1 MKFGKKAAIVAAAA
15 AAALIFAGCAGG
27 AGESTSDTGGDAGAG
42 TGDEMYIALVSKGF
56 QHQFWQAVK
65 AGAEEKAKE
74 LGITITFDGP
84 AAETEVDGQLQLL
97 QAAIDKK
104 PAAIGFA
111 ALDPEA
117 CVPLYD
123 TAKAANIPIAEFD
136 AGCSGSDWGGS
147 LSATDSKVAGALA
160 AEHMAELIGGK
171 GEVAI
176 VGHSQI
182 NSTGVERRDGFVEK
196 LEADFPDIKIVD
208 IQYGDGD
215 HLKSAD
221 IAKAIIAAHPDLK
234 GIYGTNEGSAI
245 GVVNAVNELGL
256 EKGKLTII
264 GFDSGAAQVNAI
276 KDGTMAGAIT
286 QDPIGIGKQVV
297 QAAYDLANGVEVEEF
312 YDTGSFWYDADNIE
326 DPEIAAVLYE

>member
-1 MKFGKKAAIVAAAA
+1 MKFGKKTAFAALVASAAIV
-15 AAALIFAGCAGG
+15 LAGCSGG
-27 AGESTSDTGGDAGAG
+27 TGGGDAGGDAG
-42 TGDEMYIALVSKGF
+42 SGDKMYIALVSKGF

-65 AGAEEKAKE
+65 KGAEEKAAE
-74 LGITITFDGP
+74 LGVEITFEGP
-84 AAETEVDGQLQLL
+84 AAETEVDAQLQML
-97 QAAIDKK
+97 QTAIDKK
-104 PAAIGFA
+104 PAAIAYA

-117 CVPLYD
+117 CVPYLD
-123 TAKAANIPIAEFD
+123 KAKAADIPVVYFD
-136 AGCSGSDWGGS
+136 APCDGDVGLS

-160 AEHMAELIGGK
+160 AEHMAEQIGGE

-196 LEADFPDIKIVD
+196 IEADYPDIEIVD
-208 IQYGDGD
+208 VQYGDGD

-221 IAKAIIAAHPDLK
+221 IAKAMIAAHPDLK

-256 EKGKLTII
+256 EKGELTII
-264 GFDSGAAQVNAI
+264 GFDSGAAQINAI

-286 QDPIGIGKQVV
+286 QDPIGIGAQVV
-297 QAAYDLANGVEVEEF
+297 QAAYDAANGESVEKF
-312 YDTGSFWYDADNIE
+312 YDTGSYWYDKDNLE
-326 DPEIAAVLYE
+326 DEDIAAVLYQ

>member
-1 MKFGKKAAIVAAAA
+1 MKFGKKAAF
-15 AAALIFAGCAGG
+15 AALVVTAAITVAGCSSNGGSAGSG
-27 AGESTSDTGGDAGAG
+27 SEGSGDK
-42 TGDEMYIALVSKGF
+42 MYIALVSKGF

-65 AGAEEKAKE
+65 KGAEEKAAE
-74 LGITITFDGP
+74 LGVDITFEGP
-84 AAETEVDGQLQLL
+84 AAETEVDAQLQML
-97 QAAIDKK
+97 QTAIDKT
-104 PAAIGFA
+104 PDAIAYA

-117 CVPLYD
+117 CVPYLD
-123 TAKAANIPIAEFD
+123 KAKAADIPVVYFD
-136 AGCSGSDWGGS
+136 APCDGDVGLS
-147 LSATDSKVAGALA
+147 LAATDSKVAGALA
-160 AEHMAELIGGK
+160 AEHMAELIGGE

-196 LEADFPDIKIVD
+196 IESDYPDIEIVD

-221 IAKAIIAAHPDLK
+221 IAKAMIAAHPDLK

-264 GFDSGAAQVNAI
+264 GFDSGAAQINAI

-286 QDPIGIGKQVV
+286 QDPIGIGAQVV
-297 QAAYDLANGVEVEEF
+297 QAAYDAANGDSVDEF
-312 YDTGSFWYDADNIE
+312 YDTGSYWYDKSNLE
-326 DPEIAAVLYE
+326 DEKIAAVLYQ

>member
-1 MKFGKKAAIVAAAA
+1 MRFGKKTAFAAIMAVSA
-15 AAALIFAGCAGG
+15 IVMAGCAGSG
-27 AGESTSDTGGDAGAG
+27 DVIDEGSSDSGSSSSDGEL
-42 TGDEMYIALVSKGF
+42 YIALVSKGF

-65 AGAEEKAKE
+65 TGAEQKAEE
-74 LGITITFDGP
+74 LGVTVTFEGP
-84 AAETEVDGQLQLL
+84 AAETEIAQQLEMLT
-97 QAAIDKK
+97 AAIDKN
-104 PAAIGFA
+104 PDAIGYA

-117 CVPLYD
+117 CVAPLEQ
-123 TAKAANIPIAEFD
+123 AAEKDIPVVYFD
-136 AGCSGSDWGGS
+136 AACDGDVGVS
-147 LSATDSKVAGALA
+147 LAATDSEVAGALA
-160 AEHMAELIGGK
+160 ADHMAELIGGE

-182 NSTGVERRDGFVEK
+182 NSTGVERRDGFVNRIE
-196 LEADFPDIKIVD
+196 EEYPDIEIVD

-221 IAKAIIAAHPDLK
+221 IAKAMIAAHPDLK

-256 EKGKLTII
+256 EKGALTII
-264 GFDSGAAQVNAI
+264 GFDSGAAQINAI

-286 QDPIGIGKQVV
+286 QDPIGIGERTVESAV
-297 QAAYDLANGVEVEEF
+297 AVANGEEVDEF
-312 YDTGSFWYDADNIE
+312 YDTGSYWYDKDNID

>member
-1 MKFGKKAAIVAAAA
+1 MRFGKKTAFAALVAAS
-15 AAALIFAGCAGG
+15 ALVMSGCAGSG
-27 AGESTSDTGGDAGAG
+27 DVIEEGGDTEGG
-42 TGDEMYIALVSKGF
+42 NGDEMYIALVSKGF

-65 AGAEEKAKE
+65 QGAEEKADE
-74 LGITITFDGP
+74 LGIKITFEGP
-84 AAETEVDGQLQLL
+84 AAETEIAQQLEMLT
-97 QAAIDKK
+97 AAIDKN
-104 PAAIGFA
+104 PDAIAYA

-117 CVPLYD
+117 CVAPLEQ
-123 TAKAANIPIAEFD
+123 AKSKDIPVVYFD
-136 AGCSGSDWGGS
+136 APCDGDVGLS

-160 AEHMAELIGGK
+160 ADHMAELVGGE

-182 NSTGVERRDGFVEK
+182 NSTGVERRDGFVEQI
-196 LEADFPDIKIVD
+196 ESEYPDIEIVD

-221 IAKAIIAAHPDLK
+221 IAKAMIAAHPDLK

-245 GVVNAVNELGL
+245 GVVNAANELGL

-264 GFDSGAAQVNAI
+264 GFDSGAAQINAI

-286 QDPIGIGKQVV
+286 QDPIGIGAQVV
-297 QAAYDLANGVEVEEF
+297 QAAYDAANGESIEEF
-312 YDTGSFWYDADNIE
+312 YDTGSYWYDATNMDDE
-326 DPEIAAVLYE
+326 KIAAVLYE